1 MNGPREPRY
10 QWGQRVAALV
20 DLYNDGGFPEREA
33 DALLVSSGEAG
44 EIVQI
49 GLHEQTQ
56 TPVYLVE
63 FAAGVIGCLEEE
75 IAPWHAVHAA
85 RVTG

>member
-1 MNGPREPRY
+1 MLDPRTPKY
-10 QWGQRVAALV
+10 QWGQRVTACEA
-20 DLYNDGGFPEREA
+20 LYNDGGFPEREP
-33 DALLVSSGEAG
+33 DAQLVAAGESG

-49 GLHEQTQ
+49 GVHEETQ

-75 IAPWHAVHAA
+75 ITPLDAEAA
-85 RVTG
+85 RA